1 VLTKDLEVKGNKT
14 TNDTRIL
21 KDFGRLGDNVI
32 TKDGSTDSNN
42 DTRIP
47 KDFASRGGALLKDD
61 SQITTNDENSPMS
74 PKCPDKGP
82 IPPNCT
88 IDPFL
93 K

>member
-1 VLTKDLEVKGNKT
+1 MLLQKMARQIVTMTPEFRRT
-14 TNDTRIL
+14 
-21 KDFGRLGDNVI
+21 
-32 TKDGSTDSNN
+32 S
-42 DTRIP
+42 
-47 KDFASRGGALLKDD
+47 SRGGALLKDD

-82 IPPNCT
+82 IPPNWT